1 MSNRE
6 QAVGATDSWGGL
18 IGQDPL
24 GIEQEPGY

>member
-6 QAVGATDSWGGL
+6 MQAGAIDNWGGL

-24 GIEQEPGY
+24 GIEQKPGY